1 MMNCKEISRL
11 ASERFDRELG
21 LLERMR
27 FRMHV
32 LMCHH
37 CRRYARQLAFLRRA
51 IRRLAAARA
60 TRGPRLSA
68 EARAR
73 IARRLDTATQDP
85 R

>member
-11 ASERFDRELG
+11 ASERLDRELG
-21 LLERMR
+21 PFERIR

-37 CRRYARQLAFLRRA
+37 CRRYARQLVFLRRA
-51 IRRLAAARA
+51 IRRLAATDA
-60 TRGPRLSA
+60 TRGPGLSP

-73 IARRLDTATQDP
+73 IARRLDAASP
-85 R
+85 GHP

>member
-32 LMCHH
+32 MMCHH
-37 CRRYARQLAFLRRA
+37 CWRYARQLVFLRRA

-60 TRGPRLSA
+60 ARGPGLSP
-68 EARAR
+68 EARDR
-73 IARRLDTATQDP
+73 IARRLDTATHNP